1 MSAVIIQF
9 IPRPRHDHE
18 QTDFPTIAFRSAV
31 HEPAADPTDLT
42 PCEYVTADHDE
53 TR

>member
-18 QTDFPTIAFRSAV
+18 QTDFPTIVFRSAV
-31 HEPAADPTDLT
+31 HESPTDRTDIALS
-42 PCEYVTADHDE
+42 EYVAPDISE
-53 TR
+53 MW